1 MTPRRGVLAW
11 DHSGRLTRDFVT
23 KRGNRQ
29 ALAAPVGT
37 NEVPET
43 LGVRWR
49 CNERGQLASGECHP
63 KLPHARRLRPLRRGQ
78 VGGGAGSPPAT
89 PPSTATRR
97 TRLPAHTPGA
107 DPTKRPD
114 PHPPHAPP

>member
-49 CNERGQLASGECHP
+49 CNERGQLASGECH
-63 KLPHARRLRPLRRGQ
+63 ARLSTARGLRPLGRGQ
-78 VGGGAGSPPAT
+78 VGGVAGAHAAPPLRTSTSQNGRASWRDRGGSPQ
-89 PPSTATRR
+89 
-97 TRLPAHTPGA
+97 G
-107 DPTKRPD
+107 
-114 PHPPHAPP
+114 